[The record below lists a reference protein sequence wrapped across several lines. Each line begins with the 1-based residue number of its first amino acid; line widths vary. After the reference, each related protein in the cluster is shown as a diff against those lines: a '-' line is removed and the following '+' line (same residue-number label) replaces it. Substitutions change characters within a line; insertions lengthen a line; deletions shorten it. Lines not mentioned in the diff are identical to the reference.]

1 MFALYDYSKFAEVK
15 VIFKGNLTNENDFL
29 LFCEQWNQL
38 YKDKR
43 EFTFIFDMKDIGY
56 VYPLYCYKMST
67 FISELK
73 KEQTQYVTS
82 STIINVNTYMKY
94 LLHIIFSIQKPVA
107 PVYIHTLDGTI
118 SVVTP

>member
-1 MFALYDYSKFAEVK
+1 MLALYDYSKFPEVK
-15 VIFKGNLTNENDFL
+15 VTFKGNLTNESEFL
-29 LFCEQWNQL
+29 LFCEQWKQL

-56 VYPLYCYKMST
+56 VYPFYCYKMST

-94 LLHIIFSIQKPVA
+94 LLHVIFSIQKPVA
-107 PVYIHTLDGTI
+107 PVYIHTQDGTI